1 MKLRLGWWVVVFIFA
16 NLSTVM
22 ASDPGNPDTAYVECG
37 EVSQAVLTIKIMF
50 VTDNGG
56 GDTNEIDGFS
66 FPMRITNSYPSANP
80 VLDSTLA
87 VTYSGSAA
95 GGFSSLGN
103 YVVPII
109 DSVICDTFRTCIPVG
124 DPCSLEHPPL
134 PGYYCLN
141 DTTFCQT
148 DSIKCDTFY
157 RPNLPSA
164 FPLQYNLTALNLLD
178 SATIGAG
185 RYLYANL
192 KIHVEDTTTICV
204 DTHSTQTVTLFFLKP
219 SNQKY
224 FPQWV
229 SKCCKVVTTDFGYKP
244 GDANCSGG
252 NPNLS
257 DIVYLINYIFKGG
270 ARPCIGRL
278 GDANCSGGAP
288 NLADAVYLVNYV
300 FKSGAAPIPC
310 P

>member
-1 MKLRLGWWVVVFIFA
+1 MRLGWWVLVFILA
-16 NLSTVM
+16 NISSVV

-37 EVSQAVLTIKIMF
+37 GVSQAVLTIKIMF
-50 VTDNGG
+50 VTDNSG

-66 FPMRITNSYPSANP
+66 FPIYITNSGLAANP
-80 VLDSTLA
+80 ALDSTVA
-87 VTYSGSAA
+87 TTYAGSAA
-95 GGFSSLGN
+95 GGFSYLRS
-103 YVVPII
+103 YVVPQI
-109 DSVICDTFRTCIPVG
+109 DSIVCDTYMTCSPAPS
-124 DPCSLEHPPL
+124 PCSIEVIPQ
-134 PGYYCLN
+134 PGCFCQN
-141 DTTFCQT
+141 DTTFCCI

-157 RPNLPSA
+157 RPNPPSA
-164 FPLQYNLTALNLLD
+164 FPLQYNLTALNAPPFE
-178 SATIGAG
+178 STTIGAG

-192 KIHVEDTTTICV
+192 KIHVQDTTTICV
-204 DTHSTQTVTLFFLKP
+204 DTHSTETVSLFFLKP
-219 SNQKY
+219 NNQKY

-229 SKCCKVVTTDFGYKP
+229 SKCCKVVTTDFGYKA

-252 NPNLS
+252 NPNLA

-270 ARPCIGRL
+270 PRPCIGRL